1 MSKLLHPAG
10 QACCPHELIRP
21 AAEPRGTRRRRL
33 WDLPAHAHCPVV
45 GVCLSLA
52 TLRRVADKAL
62 GGEVLAGDY
71 ELHAGAVQE
80 CSRRGSLSEA
90 LQRELDRRHA
100 LALQRSAAVKD
111 VEALRRWWTDG
122 LRGDDLAGAL
132 WATLTHPR
140 CDEDL
145 EEQVLHDVHMR
156 QHQLGEGQ
164 CEERRRLAALRVQ
177 CDSLQAELTQQQ
189 ERHARAVA
197 EQARKIEQLQAE
209 AVTRRAELI
218 GRDTVI
224 ASLWDELRMLKEAAP
239 DLKARHELAQALEA
253 QFERARSLERAL
265 SRAEMSLQSE
275 RRRADEAKAVLE
287 LAQARA
293 VATAPQEGPPPTAEL
308 SAQAVLC
315 VGGRPAS
322 VPVYRRIVE
331 HHGGRFLHHDGGEH
345 DAAALLDG
353 TLASADLV
361 ICQTGCISH
370 DAYWRVKEHCKRT
383 GKPCAFVDRPSRAG
397 VMRALRQLA
406 VSEVSDAPRAKTDL
420 DDSLSSLRTLS

>member
-1 MSKLLHPAG
+1 MPKLLHPAG

-21 AAEPRGTRRRRL
+21 VAAPKGTRRRRL

-71 ELHAGAVQE
+71 ELHSGAVQE
-80 CSRRGSLSEA
+80 CSHRGSLSEA

-100 LALQRSAAVKD
+100 LALQRSSTVKD
-111 VEALRRWWTDG
+111 TDALARWWADG
-122 LRGDDLAGAL
+122 LHGDDLAGAL

-140 CDEDL
+140 CDDAL

-164 CEERRRLAALRVQ
+164 CEERRRLASLHAQ
-177 CDSLQAELTQQQ
+177 CEALQAEIARQQ
-189 ERHARAVA
+189 ERHGRAVA

-224 ASLWDELRMLKEAAP
+224 ASLWDELRVLQEAAP
-239 DLKARHELAQALEA
+239 DLKARHELAQALQA
-253 QFERARSLERAL
+253 QLERARALERAL
-265 SRAEMSLQSE
+265 SRAEMAMQSE
-275 RRRADEAKAVLE
+275 RRRAEDAEAALQR
-287 LAQARA
+287 LTA
-293 VATAPQEGPPPTAEL
+293 ATAQSAPPHVEHTRADL
-308 SAQAVLC
+308 GAQAVLC

-383 GKPCAFVDRPSRAG
+383 GKPCVFVDKPSRAG
-397 VMRALRQLA
+397 VMRALRRLA
-406 VSEVSDAPRAKTDL
+406 VPAAADARREPADRDHPFL
-420 DDSLSSLRTLS
+420 SLRTVS

>member
-1 MSKLLHPAG
+1 MSHLLHPAG

-21 AAEPRGTRRRRL
+21 AAAPKGTRRRRL

-52 TLRRVADKAL
+52 TLRRVAEKAL

-71 ELHAGAVQE
+71 ELHSGAVQE
-80 CSRRGSLSEA
+80 CAHRGRLSEA

-100 LALQRSAAVKD
+100 LALQRSNAVKD
-111 VEALRRWWTDG
+111 GEALRRWWVDG

-132 WATLTHPR
+132 WAALTHSR
-140 CDEDL
+140 CDDAL
-145 EEQVLHDVHMR
+145 EQQVLHDVHMR

-164 CEERRRLAALRVQ
+164 GEQRRRLAALRAQ
-177 CDSLQAELTQQQ
+177 CESLQGELAQLQ

-224 ASLWDELRMLKEAAP
+224 ASLWDELRVLKEAAP

-253 QFERARSLERAL
+253 QIERTRSLERAL
-265 SRAEMSLQSE
+265 SRAEMATQSE
-275 RRRADEAKAVLE
+275 RRRADEAQAALQRVQPVAANATPQHAE
-287 LAQARA
+287 RAQAD
-293 VATAPQEGPPPTAEL
+293 L

-322 VPVYRRIVE
+322 VPVYRRLVE

-345 DAAALLDG
+345 DAPALLDG

-383 GKPCAFVDRPSRAG
+383 GKPCVFVDKPSRSG
-397 VMRALRQLA
+397 VMRALRQLSVA
-406 VSEVSDAPRAKTDL
+406 VPAPGA
-420 DDSLSSLRTLS
+420 

>member
-1 MSKLLHPAG
+1 MPHLLHPGG
-10 QACCPHELIRP
+10 QPCCPPELIRP
-21 AAEPRGTRRRRL
+21 PALPPGTRRRRL
-33 WDLPAHAHCPVV
+33 WGLPPQAHCPVV

-71 ELHAGAVQE
+71 ELHSGAVQE
-80 CSRRGSLSEA
+80 CSHRGTLSEA

-100 LALQRSAAVKD
+100 LALKRTGTLKD
-111 VEALRRWWTDG
+111 SDGLRRWWRDAVQ
-122 LRGDDLAGAL
+122 GDDLAGAL

-140 CDEDL
+140 CDEPL

-164 CEERRRLAALRVQ
+164 GEERRRLAALRAQ
-177 CDSLQAELTQQQ
+177 CDALSAELGRQQ

-197 EQARKIEQLQAE
+197 EQSRKLEQLQSALM
-209 AVTRRAELI
+209 AAHAELI

-224 ASLWDELRMLKEAAP
+224 ASLWDQLRALEQAAP
-239 DLKARHELAQALEA
+239 GLRQRSELAAELETQA
-253 QFERARSLERAL
+253 ERARALERAL
-265 SRAEMSLQSE
+265 SRATLALDAE
-275 RRRADEAKAVLE
+275 RRRADAALAELQQRPREPVPAVE
-287 LAQARA
+287 E
-293 VATAPQEGPPPTAEL
+293 ATAADLAER
-308 SAQAVLC
+308 AVLC

-345 DAAALLDG
+345 DHAALLDG
-353 TLASADLV
+353 TLSAADLV

-383 GKPCAFVDRPSRAG
+383 GKRCVFVENPSRAG
-397 VMRALRQLA
+397 LRRALQQLA
-406 VSEVSDAPRAKTDL
+406 TESGAPHPITTSPRG
-420 DDSLSSLRTLS
+420 TLS